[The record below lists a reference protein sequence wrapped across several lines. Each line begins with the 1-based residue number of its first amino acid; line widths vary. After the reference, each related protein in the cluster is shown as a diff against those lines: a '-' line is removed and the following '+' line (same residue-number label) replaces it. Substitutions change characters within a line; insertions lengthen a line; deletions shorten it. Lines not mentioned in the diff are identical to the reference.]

1 MSLKQKME
9 EDLKQAL
16 RDRASLKVSC
26 LRMVKAAVKN
36 KEIDLRA
43 ELNDTQVIG
52 ILTTLAK
59 QRRESIEM
67 FKKGNRPD
75 LVQKEEEEL
84 AFIETY
90 LPKQMDEAELTKIIE
105 AAIAEVGAKASSD
118 VGKVMKAVMP
128 KVAGRADG
136 KIVNIL
142 VLKKLVQ

>member
-105 AAIAEVGAKASSD
+105 AAIAEVGAKAPID

-136 KIVNIL
+136 KAINAI
-142 VLKKLVQ
+142 VLKKLS

>member
-1 MSLKQKME
+1 ME

>member
-1 MSLKQKME
+1 ME

-90 LPKQMDEAELTKIIE
+90 LPQKMDEAELTKIIE
-105 AAIAEVGAKASSD
+105 AAISEVGAKAPSD

-136 KIVNIL
+136 KAINAI
-142 VLKKLVQ
+142 VLKKLS

>member
-1 MSLKQKME
+1 ME

-105 AAIAEVGAKASSD
+105 AAIAEVGAKAPID

-136 KIVNIL
+136 KAINAI
-142 VLKKLVQ
+142 VLKKLS